1 VTAPLDTR
9 FAQNGD
15 VSLAYATVGEGPID
29 LVIVPGFIGNFEV
42 AWQTPGFHRIFE
54 RLAGFARIILFDKR
68 EQGAS
73 DRFGRP
79 PTLEQSMEDLHA
91 VLDAAGSERAALM
104 GVSEGGP
111 MSILLAATFPER
123 CSHLILY
130 GSYARLTKSGDY
142 PEGVPDWALDLLGD
156 RLRDE
161 WGGPA
166 ALSMFAPSLVGDPEA
181 ERDWGRFLRAG
192 SSPAGARALMD
203 LYREVDVREAL
214 PLIAQPTLVLHRS
227 GDVALPVRVGRYL
240 GEHIPG
246 ARMVELPGA
255 DHALIGGDVEQ
266 LIEEIEEFLTGTRS
280 ERPPERVLSTVL
292 FTDIVGSTE
301 RAAELGDRRWR
312 ELLDRHD
319 RITRD
324 EVERRRGRAVKS
336 TGDGFLATF
345 DGPARAIDCAR
356 AVAGGVGDLGLQVRA
371 GVHTGECELRGDDIG
386 GMAVHIGARVAAR
399 AEPGEV
405 LVSGTVKDLV
415 VGSGLDFV
423 ERGAQELKG
432 VPGVWRLYSV
442 A

>member
-1 VTAPLDTR
+1 MSATLETR
-9 FAQNGD
+9 FAQSGG
-15 VSLAYATVGEGPID
+15 VSIAYAVAGEGPVD
-29 LVIVPGFIGNFEV
+29 LVIVPGFVSNFEE
-42 AWQTPGFHRIFE
+42 AWQMPGFHRVYE
-54 RLAGFARIILFDKR
+54 RLAGFARLILFDKR

-73 DRFGRP
+73 DRTGRP
-79 PTLEQSMEDLHA
+79 PTLEESMEDVHA

-104 GVSEGGP
+104 GLSEGGP

-130 GSYARLTKSGDY
+130 GSFARLTKAEGY
-142 PEGVPDWALDLLGD
+142 PEGLPVRNLDALADLLQ
-156 RLRDE
+156 DE

-166 ALSMFAPSLVGDPEA
+166 ALSLFAPSLVGDADA
-181 ERDWGRFLRAG
+181 ERSWGRFLRSG

-203 LYREVDVREAL
+203 LYRDVDVREAL
-214 PLIAQPTLVLHRS
+214 PLVAQPTLVLHRER
-227 GDVALPVRVGRYL
+227 DAALPVRTSHYL
-240 GEHIPG
+240 AEHIPG
-246 ARMVELPGA
+246 ARLVELPGR
-255 DHALIGGDVEQ
+255 DHALIGGDIDQ
-266 LIEEIEEFLTGTRS
+266 LVDEMEEFLTGTRS

-301 RAAELGDRRWR
+301 RAAQLGDRRWR

-319 RITRD
+319 VITRA

-345 DGPARAIDCAR
+345 DGPARAIECAR
-356 AVAGGVGDLGLQVRA
+356 AVASGVGGLGVQVRA

-405 LVSGTVKDLV
+405 LVSSTVKDLV

-423 ERGAQELKG
+423 ERGAQTLKG
-432 VPGVWRLYSV
+432 VPGEWRLYSV

>member
-1 VTAPLDTR
+1 VSKSLDTR
-9 FAQNGD
+9 YAQNGD
-15 VSLAYATVGEGPID
+15 VSLAYTTVGEGPID
-29 LVIVPGFIGNFEV
+29 LVVVPGFVGNFEV
-42 AWQTPGFHRIFE
+42 AWQTPGFHRVFE
-54 RLAGFARIILFDKR
+54 RLAGFSRLILFDKR
-68 EQGAS
+68 EQGGS
-73 DRFGRP
+73 DRLGRP
-79 PTLEQSMEDLHA
+79 PTLEDSMEDLHA

-104 GVSEGGP
+104 GISEGGP

-130 GSYARLTKSGDY
+130 GSYARLTQTEGY
-142 PEGVPDWALDLLGD
+142 PEGVPDRALDNLAD

-166 ALSMFAPSLVGDPEA
+166 ALSLFAPSLVGDVEA
-181 ERDWGRFLRAG
+181 ERDWGRFLRSG
-192 SSPAGARALMD
+192 TSPAGARALME
-203 LYREVDVREAL
+203 LYRQVDVREAL
-214 PLIAQPTLVLHRS
+214 PLIAQPTLVLHR
-227 GDVALPVRVGRYL
+227 DRDYALPARVGRYVA
-240 GEHIPG
+240 EHIPG
-246 ARMVELPGA
+246 ARLVVTPGS
-255 DHALIGGDVEQ
+255 DHVLMGGDIDQIV
-266 LIEEIEEFLTGTRS
+266 EEIEEFLTGTRS
-280 ERPPERVLSTVL
+280 ERAPERVLSTVL

-301 RAAELGDRRWR
+301 RAAELGDRQWR
-312 ELLDRHD
+312 DLLDRHD

-324 EVERRRGRAVKS
+324 EVQRRRGRAIKS

-345 DGPARAIDCAR
+345 DGPARAIDCAQ
-356 AVAGGVGDLGLQVRA
+356 AVAAGVDELGVQVRA

-405 LVSGTVKDLV
+405 LVSSTVKDLV

-432 VPGVWRLYSV
+432 VPGEWRLYSV